1 MTLYSELK
9 VIVQG
14 RVKTMKKAKK
24 TANQAQ
30 LPLTRD
36 RAAVYV
42 RVSTE
47 DQAASGYGLDVQRER
62 CAAMAVVKSWR
73 VVAVFADEGLSGT
86 LPVEDRPGLAALMA
100 AAGAGEIDAVIVL
113 ALDRLGRKT
122 GLVLDVVD
130 QLAASSVE
138 VVSVKEALD
147 TTTPSGRFVL
157 TMFAALAQLERDT
170 IVQRTTDGRNV
181 RGRRDGERGG
191 AVPLGYRRVWDANGV
206 ASVEVDQ
213 EAAATVRSVFDMRS
227 AGQTMRQIAAAMGPN
242 WYASTVKVVLD
253 HAPLYRGAQRG
264 ESSVAWPSIL

>member
-1 MTLYSELK
+1 
-9 VIVQG
+9 
-14 RVKTMKKAKK
+14 MKR
-24 TANQAQ
+24 TQTTVSQAQ
-30 LPLTRD
+30 LPLNRD

-62 CAAMAVVKSWR
+62 CAAMAVVKAWQ
-73 VVAVFADEGLSGT
+73 VVKVYADEGLSGT
-86 LPVEDRPGLAALMA
+86 LPVEARPGLAGLMA
-100 AAGAGEIDAVIVL
+100 AAAAGELDAVIVL

-130 QLAASSVE
+130 QLAACSVE

-157 TMFAALAQLERDT
+157 TLFAALGQLERDT

-191 AVPLGYRRVWDANGV
+191 AVPLGYRRVWDSAGV

-213 EAAATVRSVFDMRS
+213 EAAVTVREVFNMRS
-227 AGQTMRQIAAAMGPN
+227 AGMTMRQIAAAVGQN

-264 ESSVAWPSIL
+264 ASSVVWPSIL

>member
-1 MTLYSELK
+1 MKST
-9 VIVQG
+9 
-14 RVKTMKKAKK
+14 KT
-24 TANQAQ
+24 TVSQAQ

-36 RAAVYV
+36 RAAIYV

-62 CAAMAVVKSWR
+62 CAAMAVVKSWK
-73 VVAVFADEGLSGT
+73 VVTFYADEGLSGT

-100 AAGAGEIDAVIVL
+100 TAGAGEIDAVIVL

-130 QLAASSVE
+130 RLAASNVE

-191 AVPLGYRRVWDANGV
+191 AVPLGYRRVWDSNGV
-206 ASVEVDQ
+206 SSVEVDQ
-213 EAAATVRSVFDMRS
+213 EGAAVVREVFNLRS
-227 AGQTMRQIAAAMGPN
+227 AGLTMRQIAAAMGQT

-253 HAPLYRGAQRG
+253 HAQLYQGAQRG
-264 ESSVAWPSIL
+264 ASSVAWPAIL